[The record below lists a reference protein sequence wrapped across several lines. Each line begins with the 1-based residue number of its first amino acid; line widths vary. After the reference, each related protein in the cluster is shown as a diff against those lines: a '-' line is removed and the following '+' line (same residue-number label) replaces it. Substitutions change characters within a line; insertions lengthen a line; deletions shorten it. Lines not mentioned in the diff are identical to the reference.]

1 MFGDN
6 MSLIKFTPPL
16 DLYLTITDSGFTDK
30 LS

>member
-16 DLYLTITDSGFTDK
+16 DLYLTSTDSGFTDK
-30 LS
+30 